1 MSLAGDRDRERNNR
15 ERAGTAPGRVGLQ
28 PPAVDLI
35 DGLAGIRRRLLR
47 NWNRCEDARLRD
59 TIRDAEE
66 QIDRALQLLR
76 NA

>member
-1 MSLAGDRDRERNNR
+1 MSQVGDRDREQITW
-15 ERAGTAPGRVGLQ
+15 ERAGTATSRVGLQ
-28 PPAVDLI
+28 PPSVDLI